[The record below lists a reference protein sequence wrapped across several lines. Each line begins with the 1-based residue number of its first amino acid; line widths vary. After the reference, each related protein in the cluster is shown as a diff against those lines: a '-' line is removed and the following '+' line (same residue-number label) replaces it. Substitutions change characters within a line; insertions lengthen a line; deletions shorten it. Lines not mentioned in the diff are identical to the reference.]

1 MNGKLLICLFVVSFV
16 ALSSA
21 AGPFCPL
28 CEKMIGEEIK
38 KHPEGFSKMTTA
50 QLDKDMDAECT
61 ANTSGI
67 ETTMCKNLV
76 KQDDQKLL
84 AALQAGKNAHDC
96 CVEGQLC

>member
-16 ALSSA
+16 AASFA
-21 AGPFCPL
+21 DGPFCSL
-28 CEKMIGEEIK
+28 CEKMITEEIA
-38 KHPEGFSKMTTA
+38 KHPEGFSKVTTA
-50 QLDKDMDAECT
+50 QLDKEMDDECT

-84 AALQAGKNAHDC
+84 AALQAGKNPHDV
-96 CVEGQLC
+96 CVDGQLC